1 MKNYSRKP
9 APSKLV
15 AQFDKQLMTLLME
28 DLKAFRAKNMDI
40 RKVGQQQQLI
50 AA

>member
-1 MKNYSRKP
+1 MKNYNRKP

-15 AQFDKQLMTLLME
+15 AQFDNQLMQILME
-28 DLKAFRAKNMDI
+28 DLKAFRAQNPAI
-40 RKVGQQQQLI
+40 RKVGTQQQLI

>member
-15 AQFDKQLMTLLME
+15 AKFDRELMNILMG
-28 DLKAFRAKNMDI
+28 DLNAFRAKNPNI
-40 RKVGQQQQLI
+40 RKVGEQQQLI

>member
-1 MKNYSRKP
+1 MKNYNSKP

-15 AQFDKQLMTLLME
+15 AQFDNQLMKILME
-28 DLKAFRAKNMDI
+28 DLKAFHEQNPNI
-40 RKVGQQQQLI
+40 RKSVIQQKQ

>member
-1 MKNYSRKP
+1 MKNYNSKP

-15 AQFDKQLMTLLME
+15 AQFDNQLIKILME
-28 DLKAFRAKNMDI
+28 DLKAFHDKNPSI
-40 RKVGQQQQLI
+40 HKAVIQQKQ

>member
-1 MKNYSRKP
+1 MKNYNSKP

-15 AQFDKQLMTLLME
+15 AQFDNQLMKILME
-28 DLKAFRAKNMDI
+28 DLKAFHAQNPTI
-40 RKVGQQQQLI
+40 RKAVMQQNQ

>member
-15 AQFDKQLMTLLME
+15 AQFDNQLMQLLME
-28 DLKAFRAKNMDI
+28 DLKAFSVQRPAI
-40 RKVGQQQQLI
+40 RKASSQQQLI

>member
-9 APSKLV
+9 APGKLV
-15 AQFDKQLMTLLME
+15 TQFDKQLMNLLME
-28 DLKAFRAKNMDI
+28 DLKAFRAKNTDL